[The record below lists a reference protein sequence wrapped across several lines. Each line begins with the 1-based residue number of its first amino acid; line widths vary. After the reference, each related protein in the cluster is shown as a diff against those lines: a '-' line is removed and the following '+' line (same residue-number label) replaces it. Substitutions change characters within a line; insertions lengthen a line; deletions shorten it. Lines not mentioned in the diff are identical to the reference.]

1 MQRIFLDHNS
11 TTRPLP
17 EVIDAVSRCALESY
31 ANPGSRHGEGRAARR
46 SLETAR
52 EQIAA
57 ILGARPAEVIFTSGG
72 TESIN
77 LAILGLA
84 SQEPGTVLLT
94 AGEHPAAREACRQ
107 LERRGWA
114 LGLIDIDSEGRI
126 VEEKLDDLPWSE
138 VKLATLILAHNET
151 GVLQDAAPLAARCRR
166 FGVPLHLD
174 GVQAIGKVTVNF
186 RELDATALSLAAHK
200 FHGPRGIGALL
211 LRDDVPFSPRQWGGH
226 QEADRRAGTEPV
238 ALAVGMALALER
250 FNAERETRETKVRGL
265 RDLLERGLLTSCRP
279 AVVNG
284 SRSHRLANTL
294 NIAFP
299 GAERDGLLVALDLA
313 GIACSLGSTCAS
325 GSTEPAPVLLA
336 MGCSAE
342 VASSSVRFSLS
353 HENTREEIEEAVSR
367 VAQCVARLR
376 RSAVPAAAGG

>member
-1 MQRIFLDHNS
+1 M
-11 TTRPLP
+11 
-17 EVIDAVSRCALESY
+17 
-31 ANPGSRHGEGRAARR
+31 
-46 SLETAR
+46 
-52 EQIAA
+52 
-57 ILGARPAEVIFTSGG
+57 IFTSGG

-77 LAILGLA
+77 MALFGLA
-84 SQEPGTVLLT
+84 SEEPGTVLLT

-107 LERRGWA
+107 LERRGWT
-114 LGLIDIDSEGRI
+114 LVFVDIDREGRI

-151 GVLQDAAPLAARCRR
+151 GVLQDVAPLAARCRR
-166 FGVPLHLD
+166 LGIPLHLD
-174 GVQAIGKVTVNF
+174 AVQAVGKVPVNF

-200 FHGPRGIGALL
+200 FHGPRGIGRSCCGRMSLSLPAN
-211 LRDDVPFSPRQWGGH
+211 G
-226 QEADRRAGTEPV
+226 ADIRKRIAGREPSRSLWRS
-238 ALAVGMALALER
+238 AWRSALER
-250 FNAERETRETKVRGL
+250 FNAERETWETKVRNL

-299 GAERDGLLVALDLA
+299 GADRDGLLVALDLA

-336 MGCSAE
+336 MGCSPE